1 MRFRFLPQPAVLL
14 AMTLAVACSGS
25 PAPSPSPSAP
35 TTPASSPAVA
45 VPIRPPSLDILA
57 ENEVGLTL
65 AGGTDHVT
73 VTQASA
79 QQQNQPL
86 ALTLYRSWGWTDE
99 AVRAWGD
106 SRKRADDALLLL
118 TKPDGAQRAFQ
129 AYAADVVKPP
139 FAAVD
144 CPAGLAADQ
153 CREGK
158 SGALTVVVVRVDRYV
173 FRMQGL
179 NIDLEALAALQAAR
193 IRRP

>member
-1 MRFRFLPQPAVLL
+1 MIL
-14 AMTLAVACSGS
+14 AFACSGG
-25 PAPSPSPSAP
+25 PTPSPSPSAAETP
-35 TTPASSPAVA
+35 TSSPAAA

-73 VTQASA
+73 ITQAA
-79 QQQNQPL
+79 AEQQNQPL

-106 SRKRADDALLLL
+106 SRRRADDALLLL

-129 AYAADVVKPP
+129 AFAADLVKAP
-139 FAAVD
+139 FAEID
-144 CPAGLAADQ
+144 CPAGLVADQ

-158 SGALTVVVVRVDRYV
+158 GGGLTVVVVRVDRYV

-179 NIDLEALAALQAAR
+179 NVDLEQPAALQAAK
-193 IRRP
+193 IRKP

>member
-1 MRFRFLPQPAVLL
+1 MI
-14 AMTLAVACSGS
+14 LAVACSGNPA
-25 PAPSPSPSAP
+25 PAPSPSA
-35 TTPASSPAVA
+35 TATPASTPAPA
-45 VPIRPPSLDILA
+45 VPIRPPSLSILA

-73 VTQASA
+73 ITQAA
-79 QQQNQPL
+79 AEQRNQPL

-106 SRKRADDALLLL
+106 NRRRADDALLLL
-118 TKPDGAQRAFQ
+118 TRSDGAQRAFQ
-129 AYAADVVKPP
+129 AFAADFVKSP

-158 SGALTVVVVRVDRYV
+158 SGGLSVIVVRVDRYV

-179 NIDLEALAALQAAR
+179 DVDLEQLAALQAAK
-193 IRRP
+193 IRKP

>member
-1 MRFRFLPQPAVLL
+1 MIL
-14 AMTLAVACSGS
+14 AAACSGS
-25 PAPSPSPSAP
+25 PGPAPSPSSSATVASP
-35 TTPASSPAVA
+35 PAAA

-73 VTQASA
+73 ITQAASE
-79 QQQNQPL
+79 QPNQPL

-106 SRKRADDALLLL
+106 SRRRADDALLLL

-129 AYAADVVKPP
+129 AFGADFVKSP
-139 FAAVD
+139 FAEVD
-144 CPAGLAADQ
+144 CPTALVVDQ

-173 FRMQGL
+173 YRMQGL
-179 NIDLEALAALQAAR
+179 NVDLEALAALQAAK
-193 IRRP
+193 IRNP